1 MTTSSAEWSAW
12 QSRLFSRVEDL
23 AHGRITLDAA
33 TRRRAALVVVDDLA
47 AMMAGSAEPEIQRLS
62 EQLAARSRS
71 RESLHVT
78 GRRSDRTSAALVN
91 AVAAN
96 WNELDEGYRPATCH
110 GGLYALP
117 AAIAEVQAGQGS
129 LGDLLMSLVVGYE
142 VVTAF
147 ARALPPTRPFVLH
160 PHATL
165 SPMGAAA
172 AVAAARGGDGPGIA
186 AASMLAATFASVGP
200 FSHATRGVLARNA
213 WVGQGAVA
221 GFTAVDL
228 AQAGVTAD
236 EDAAFTVLHDC
247 LGNPV
252 SLHEL
257 TAPFERWAIHD
268 GYHKSYACC
277 QYAHS
282 AVEAA
287 LNLTAGPL
295 RDVASQRIL
304 EITVAT
310 HPLAMSLSDTSPTTA
325 LGGKFSVPHSVACV
339 LARRSADP
347 EVFSGSLLD
356 DPEIARLRAVTALTP
371 YVGALEPPFDRPAL
385 VSVTL
390 DSGETFEAECLSARG
405 GPDRPLT
412 EADVV
417 AKAEM
422 LTTGVAP
429 SFSRIAVKL
438 VSGELSD
445 DVPWSDVISEMWAS

>member
-1 MTTSSAEWSAW
+1 MTTSSAEWIAW

-23 AHGRITLDAA
+23 AAGRVALDAD

-47 AMMAGSAEPEIQRLS
+47 AMVYGSGEPEIQRLS
-62 EQLAARSRS
+62 DQVARRSLS

-78 GRRSDRTSAALVN
+78 GRRSDRVSAALVN

-117 AAIAEVQAGQGS
+117 AALAEVQASKGS
-129 LGDLLMSLVVGYE
+129 VGDLLTSVVVGYE
-142 VVTAF
+142 VTTAF
-147 ARALPPTRPFVLH
+147 ARALPPPRPLVLH

-172 AVAAARGGDGPGIA
+172 AVAAARGSQGPGV
-186 AASMLAATFASVGP
+186 ASASVLAATFAAVGP
-200 FSHATRGVLARNA
+200 FSHATSGVLARNA

-221 GFTAVDL
+221 GFTAVEL
-228 AQAGVTAD
+228 AEAGVNAD
-236 EDAAFTVLHDC
+236 DNAPFTVLHD
-247 LGNPV
+247 
-252 SLHEL
+252 SLHYPLNLNEL
-257 TAPFERWAIHD
+257 AAPFERWAIHD

-287 LNLTAGPL
+287 LSLAAGPL
-295 RDVASQRIL
+295 ADVASQRIST
-304 EITVAT
+304 IVVAT
-310 HPLAMSLSDTSPTTA
+310 HPLAFALDDPHPSTA
-325 LGGKFSVPHSVACV
+325 LGGKFSVPHSVASV
-339 LARRSADP
+339 LARQSADP

-356 DPEIARLRAVTALTP
+356 NPEIARLRSVTVVTP
-371 YVGALEPPFDRPAL
+371 YGGALEPPFDRPAR

-390 DSGETFEAECLSARG
+390 DSGEAFEAECLSAVG
-405 GPDRPLT
+405 GPDRPLSDD
-412 EADVV
+412 DVI

-422 LTTGVAP
+422 LTASIAP
-429 SFSRIAVKL
+429 SFGRLAAEL
-438 VSGELSD
+438 VSGAIANDL
-445 DVPWSDVISEMWAS
+445 PWSELLEEMWAP